1 MRRWIVLLSILLGVQ
16 VLAAILLLAQQQA
29 SPASQARR
37 SLLDFD
43 PAVVDR
49 IVVESPDGKVELVK
63 KKDRWVIPGEPE
75 LPADQG
81 QVTALLDRLSA
92 MRAGTVVAT
101 SESSHERFR
110 VDDRNFERRITLYQG
125 EQHLASLLVG
135 TSPNFR
141 LVHVRVPGEE
151 AIYAVQFAT
160 YEAPDRPRE
169 WLDKTLLRRPVEEI
183 TAITREGGVT
193 VRREEERFVAEPV
206 PEGKV
211 LDQEAARRLFDNV
224 ADQRIDDLLKGEEAS
239 RCDQSEPVLRL
250 TVSFREDPD
259 TPVEYRLVRLPLPE
273 DKEGADR
280 FCLTVQGHEERF
292 LVLGYN
298 GQALIDSSDP
308 EVLFQAPEE
317 EKKEPGKGK
326 TEESTGKEAKRP

>member
-16 VLAAILLLAQQQA
+16 VLAAVLLLAQQQA
-29 SPASQARR
+29 SPASQAHRN
-37 SLLDFD
+37 LLDFD

-63 KKDRWVIPGEPE
+63 RKERWVIPGEPE
-75 LPADQG
+75 LPADKG
-81 QVTALLDRLSA
+81 QVRALLDRLSA
-92 MRAGTVVAT
+92 LRTGAVVAT
-101 SESSHERFR
+101 SESAHERFR
-110 VDDRNFERRITLYQG
+110 VGDEDFERRITLYQG
-125 EQHLASLLVG
+125 ERRLASLLVG

-160 YEAPDRPRE
+160 YEAPDQPRE

-193 VRREEERFVAEPV
+193 VRREEDRFVAEPV
-206 PEGKV
+206 PEGKE

-224 ADQRIDDLLKGEEAS
+224 ADQRIDDVLRGEEAG
-239 RCDQSEPVLRL
+239 RCDQDEPVLRL
-250 TVSFREDPD
+250 SVSFREDPD
-259 TPVEYRLVRLPLPE
+259 KPVEYRLVRLPLPE
-273 DKEGADR
+273 GKEGAER
-280 FCLTVQGHEERF
+280 FCLTVEGHEERF

-298 GQALIDSSDP
+298 GQALIDSTDP
-308 EVLFQAPEE
+308 EVLFQEPEQ
-317 EKKEPGKGK
+317 EKKEPD
-326 TEESTGKEAKRP
+326 EEATGASTGKGDEGP